1 MLLHGYRHYWR
12 FKPKDADGLVTRD
25 GQRFVRE
32 DRPIIYPMDL
42 KKVTLGETVIYDK
55 DSPGPPWFLLEI
67 DCGRDFIPVD
77 ADRFITADSLILR
90 TQSRLRKTS
99 KKGV

>member
-25 GQRFVRE
+25 GLWFARE

-67 DCGRDFIPVD
+67 DCGRDFIPAD
-77 ADRFITADSLILR
+77 ADRFITADSLVLR
-90 TQSRLRKTS
+90 SRSRLRKTS